1 VKTVVLTRLAISP
14 HMDRDLTVHSEESRN
29 TKFLD
34 SNWLDER
41 LRLFQEFALRSM
53 SGQTVNPDCWLI
65 AIDARIA
72 RRARSSGL
80 QIPEFAKWVALAPD
94 ELFSE
99 AIRRELADFGGDIL
113 TIRLDS
119 DDAVDPTFISF
130 AQRFSRPN
138 RGINFP
144 HGAQYFVDKSI
155 AIHRWIGSNP
165 TVGFRALNTDMH
177 VHDFGNHPNV
187 SRTVRMVTVATL
199 RPMFLKSSHRANN
212 MAFQP
217 NGIPILF
224 SSRLFRRY
232 GIQGVNLSTPLESK
246 LSIVFSHMGWRLNR
260 LAPSL
265 AKKIQRLRN
274 AREV

>member
-1 VKTVVLTRLAISP
+1 MKTVVLTRLAISP
-14 HMDRDLTVHSEESRN
+14 HMDRDLTVHSEEIRN

-34 SNWLDER
+34 SNWLAER
-41 LRLFQEFALRSM
+41 LRLFQEFALSSM
-53 SGQTVNPDCWLI
+53 SGQKVDPDCWLI

-72 RRARSSGL
+72 RRVHSFGL
-80 QIPEFAKWVALAPD
+80 DVPEFAKWVALGPD
-94 ELFSE
+94 EFFPE
-99 AIRRELADFGGDIL
+99 AIRRELSHLGPDIL

-119 DDAVDPTFISF
+119 DDAVDANFISY

-144 HGAQYFVDKSI
+144 HGAQYFLDRSI

-165 TVGFRALNTDMH
+165 TVGFRAVNTDMH

-187 SRTVRMVTVATL
+187 SRTVRMVNVATL

-217 NGIPILF
+217 NGIPIVF
-224 SSRLFRRY
+224 SSTLLRRY
-232 GIQGVNLSTPLESK
+232 GVQGVSPSTPLKLK
-246 LSIVFSHMGWRLNR
+246 LSILVSHIGWRLNR

-265 AKKIQRLRN
+265 AKRIQSLRN
-274 AREV
+274 ARKG